1 MKCDIIIP
9 IWNQKEITK
18 DCIDSIVRNTSY
30 PYRFILI
37 DNASDSDTKM
47 YLESVC
53 DDRSIDVKLIRNE
66 NNLGFVKA
74 VNQAL
79 KISDAPYVCIFN
91 NDTVTT
97 PGWLNELVEFAEAHK
112 DVGIMNPL
120 YGRPAGV
127 SMDEYAALI
136 ARDNKGK
143 YMETNQCFFSCA
155 LIKRE
160 VIDKVGYLDE
170 VFGIGSY
177 DDADYAMRAGL
188 AGYRCACVHS
198 AYVHHIDGVSFNVM
212 GNRKLIIEKC
222 EKEFLKKWP
231 RHLRMGLAFS
241 LSGDTEE
248 KAVEELLEGA
258 LFLARE
264 WCWINLWIFGDKKNA
279 GERIRSAAGK
289 IGMPL
294 HQNIKF
300 NYFPARFKSM
310 QILIRLIERSF
321 GTKRRKKYDA
331 ILVDN
336 ETTRRFLGVAYPLHK
351 NKIWC
356 MAPGC
361 DMAEKAHQVLSEMR
375 PKNEF

>member
-9 IWNQKEITK
+9 VWNQLEITK
-18 DCIDSIVRNTSY
+18 DCVESIIRNTKY
-30 PYRFILI
+30 PCRLILI
-37 DNASDSDTKM
+37 DNASDEKTRR
-47 YLESVC
+47 YLEGVRDNKSPEAE
-53 DDRSIDVKLIRNE
+53 LIRNE
-66 NNLGFVKA
+66 ENLGFVKA
-74 VNQAL
+74 VNQGL
-79 KISDAPYVCIFN
+79 KASTAPFVCIFN

-97 PGWLNELVEFAEAHK
+97 PGWLDELIEFAEAHK
-112 DVGIMNPL
+112 DIGIMNPL

-127 SMDEYAALI
+127 SMDGYAALI
-136 ARDNKGK
+136 ARENKGK

-160 VIDKVGYLDE
+160 VIEKVGCLDE
-170 VFGIGSY
+170 VFGIGSF

-198 AYVHHIDGVSFNVM
+198 AYVHHIDGVSFNAM
-212 GNRKLIIEKC
+212 GNRRLIIEKC

-231 RHLRMGLAFS
+231 RHLRVGMAFS

-248 KAVEELLEGA
+248 KAIADALEGA

-279 GERIRSAAGK
+279 GERIASAAGK

-300 NYFPARFKSM
+300 NYFPDRLKDI
-310 QILIRLIERSF
+310 QILIRLVERSF

-336 ETTRRFLGVAYPLHK
+336 EATRRFLKAAYPFHR
-351 NKIWC
+351 NRIWRLT
-356 MAPGC
+356 PGR
-361 DMAEKAHQVLSEMR
+361 DAAEKAHLILSEMR
-375 PKNEF
+375 PKR